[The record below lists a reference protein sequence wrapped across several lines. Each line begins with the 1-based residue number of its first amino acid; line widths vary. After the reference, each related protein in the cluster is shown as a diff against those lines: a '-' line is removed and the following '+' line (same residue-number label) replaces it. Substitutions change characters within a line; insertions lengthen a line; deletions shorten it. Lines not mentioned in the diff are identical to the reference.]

1 MNNIKILFITHYNG
15 MYGANQ
21 SLCKLIL
28 ELKND
33 YNISPVVLVPSH
45 GPICDFLEDNDIKYY
60 ISHFYWWVNADT
72 GIFQMLLNFRKQII
86 NLMRVPRLARL
97 VKNDGIDLVY
107 SNSITINV
115 GYFLSKKLQCPH
127 IWHIREAM
135 EQINLRFS
143 LGLKLSKKILKVAA
157 NQYIVISDF
166 INKAFNDLLPDEK
179 VKRIYN
185 GISIDLEYKRI
196 NNMFDEN
203 INICCVGLL
212 CEQKN
217 QFNILEAIKIL
228 KEKGKSNVRLHLIG
242 TAKKLYLE
250 ELELYINQQ
259 GLKSNVILY
268 GHQKNVNKLLVG
280 MNLGIMPSRDE
291 AFGRVSIEYM
301 LHKMPVIA
309 SKSGANEEII
319 KSGVNGF
326 LYKLNDAEELAQNLA
341 YYLDKPSELDR
352 MGEIAFN
359 YAKENFSSSQNTQA
373 IYQVIHNL
381 IYQSNI

>member
-127 IWHIREAM
+127 IWHIRETLNAY
-135 EQINLRFS
+135 NLKFS
-143 LGLKLSKKILKVAA
+143 LGVSYSKYFLKRGADK
-157 NQYIVISDF
+157 YIVISDF
-166 INKAFNDLLPDEK
+166 LLKSYKGILPSSKTLK
-179 VKRIYN
+179 VYN
-185 GISIDLEYKRI
+185 GVSVVIENKV
-196 NNMFDEN
+196 NNTRN
-203 INICCVGLL
+203 TNTLNICCVGII

-217 QFNILEAIKIL
+217 QLEILEAISIL
-228 KEKGKSNVRLHLIG
+228 RKKGITNVRLHLIG
-242 TAKKLYLE
+242 SNKKDYLQE
-250 ELELYINQQ
+250 INEYIKENK
-259 GLKSNVILY
+259 LDEMVCIY
-268 GHQKNVNKLLVG
+268 GHQSNINQILNTMNVGVVAA
-280 MNLGIMPSRDE
+280 RDE

-301 LHKMPVIA
+301 LHKMRVIA
-309 SKSGANEEII
+309 RKSGAKGEII

-352 MGEIAFN
+352 MGEIALN

-373 IYQVIHNL
+373 IYQVIQNL